1 MKEILIYSALGTL
14 GFAVLNTAWIWL
26 LTKAEAIRTSAR
38 SIEKQ
43 PATAIMGARVQFEPS
58 GD

>member
-26 LTKAEAIRTSAR
+26 LTKAETSRTAAKQ
-38 SIEKQ
+38 IEKQ
-43 PATAIMGARVQFEPS
+43 PATAIMGAKFQFEPS